1 MNSELLPKPMI
12 EIGGRPIL
20 WQIMKTYAYCGINEF
35 FLCLGFKG
43 HLIKEYFLNY
53 EAMNTDFI

>member
-1 MNSELLPKPMI
+1 MI